1 MATIAT
7 NTNLPEI
14 LQNNKHVVVDF
25 WATWCGPCR
34 TLSSVLEEVEAE
46 FADKVTFV
54 KCNVDEADAL
64 AEQYSIRS
72 IPTLIFF
79 KDGQG
84 MDRSVGAMSK
94 KDLVSKIK
102 SLLD

>member
-1 MATIAT
+1 MKKP
-7 NTNLPEI
+7 L
-14 LQNNKHVVVDF
+14 
-25 WATWCGPCR
+25 G
-34 TLSSVLEEVEAE
+34 VEH
-46 FADKVTFV
+46 
-54 KCNVDEADAL
+54 
-64 AEQYSIRS
+64 RS

-94 KDLVSKIK
+94 KELVSKIK

>member
-1 MATIAT
+1 MAIAQLLTFHGSYPAPLKWVLSIYTIKKSGDLA
-7 NTNLPEI
+7 I
-14 LQNNKHVVVDF
+14 S
-25 WATWCGPCR
+25 R
-34 TLSSVLEEVEAE
+34 YLEEVEAE

-72 IPTLIFF
+72 IPTLVFF

>member
-54 KCNVDEADAL
+54 KCNVDEADSL

-94 KDLVSKIK
+94 KELVSKIK